1 MQGEV
6 RVYLPD
12 FTSHSTWQVM
22 GHSQEETMLPTV
34 CVCVLGGACSHLP
47 LAGFEFHPLF
57 GTYLGPGP
65 LSQLAD
71 GQSSLPGLCRVQT
84 VVLWCQAQGT
94 LF

>member
-34 CVCVLGGACSHLP
+34 CVCVCWGAPAATYVWLGLSSTLCSGPIWDQALHL
-47 LAGFEFHPLF
+47 
-57 GTYLGPGP
+57 
-65 LSQLAD
+65 S
-71 GQSSLPGLCRVQT
+71 
-84 VVLWCQAQGT
+84 
-94 LF
+94 

>member
-1 MQGEV
+1 
-6 RVYLPD
+6 
-12 FTSHSTWQVM
+12 M

-34 CVCVLGGACSHLP
+34 GVCVCCGGACSHLA

-65 LSQLAD
+65 LSQLPD